1 MGADFFGSPVASDDP
16 AALSAIDDMV
26 VGLLGYETRAV
37 RVLAAA
43 DAAPGE
49 CLLNAYAGLLWM
61 LSETGDVPEAAR
73 FYLARARDAA
83 AAEAPREREATLF
96 LSAMIEGDIDAAQA
110 AARRAVA
117 ADPRDLL
124 MVKLH
129 HYNDFNRGDFPAMLR
144 IAQSGA
150 EARQDIAF
158 QHGLMAFAFEQCHL
172 LGDAEDAA
180 RRALSMRRRE
190 PWAQHALAHVMLTQ
204 GRIDEGASF
213 LEEMRDSWAGL
224 NSFMYTH
231 HWWHLALFYLSQ
243 GRSEQALAAYD
254 EHCWSLQKDFSQD
267 QVGAISLLTRMEFAG
282 IDPGARW
289 IELGCYLA
297 ARAGDTSQPFLTLQ
311 YLYGLARAGRAETAT
326 LHDAVLARG
335 RGGDA
340 LWRDLVE
347 PAAEGLLA
355 HAAGNHEQVVRRLAP
370 VMPRLFE
377 IGGSHAQRDLFDQIL
392 LDSLLQSGR
401 LVQAQQALEL
411 RRQADPDGVPVNRA
425 LASVYGRL
433 DLPAQAEAALRR
445 AAATAARHAGA
456 GAR

>member
-1 MGADFFGSPVASDDP
+1 MGPDLFGSPVASDDP

-26 VGLLGYETRAV
+26 EGLLGYDARAV

-73 FYLARARDAA
+73 RYLARARAA
-83 AAEAPREREATLF
+83 IGAEAPREQAATLF
-96 LSAMIEGDIDAAQA
+96 LSAMIEGDVGAAQA
-110 AARRAVA
+110 AACRAVA
-117 ADPRDLL
+117 SEPRDLL

-144 IAQSGA
+144 IAQAGA

-172 LGDAEDAA
+172 LGEAEDAA

-204 GRIDEGASF
+204 GRIDEGARF
-213 LEEMRDSWAGL
+213 LEEMADSWAGL

-231 HWWHLALFYLSQ
+231 QWWHLALFYLSQ
-243 GRSEQALAAYD
+243 GRFEQALRAYD
-254 EHCWSLQKDFSQD
+254 DHCWSLQKDFSQD
-267 QVGAISLLTRMEFAG
+267 QIGAISLLTRMEFAG

-289 IELGCYLA
+289 TELGGYLA
-297 ARAGDTSQPFLTLQ
+297 ARSRDTIQPFLTLQ
-311 YLYGLARAGRAETAT
+311 YLYGLARAGRPEAAT
-326 LHDAVLARG
+326 LHGAVLE

-340 LWRDLVE
+340 LWRELVG
-347 PAAEGLLA
+347 PAAEALLA
-355 HAAGNHEQVVRRLAP
+355 HAAGDHEQVVRRLAP
-370 VMPRLFE
+370 VMQHLFE

-392 LDSLLQSGR
+392 LDSLLHSGR
-401 LVQAQQALEL
+401 LVRAQQTLEL

-425 LASVYGRL
+425 LASVYRRL
-433 DLPAQAEAALRR
+433 ELPAQAEAAQRR
-445 AAATAARHAGA
+445 AASTAARHAGA
-456 GAR
+456 ASAPS